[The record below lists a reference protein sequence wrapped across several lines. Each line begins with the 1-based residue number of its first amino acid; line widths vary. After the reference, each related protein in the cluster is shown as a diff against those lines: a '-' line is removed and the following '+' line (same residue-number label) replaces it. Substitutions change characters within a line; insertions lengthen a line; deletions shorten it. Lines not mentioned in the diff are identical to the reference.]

1 MKPYMYNSEIQIQL
15 LFTRY
20 NLSVC
25 MLMFKQ
31 WALWRQMRKLC
42 IVRIQLTRANK
53 CEACVQNTATPLW

>member
-42 IVRIQLTRANK
+42 IVRIQLT
-53 CEACVQNTATPLW
+53 